1 MKLRILGLALLL
13 PGIASAAV
21 LDQSYAPPSFPNGYS
36 FLTRQVS
43 FTSWE
48 LQTFTAGLTGQL
60 AEVDLPIW
68 QEPVYNTG
76 LTVDIFTFNGTQLG
90 SLLGT
95 LTLPNTSVPIGVGA
109 FPPLG
114 TNPFGINLNTASL
127 DINVTAGQSYAI
139 AASATAL
146 FPAGLGGNGINWLG
160 SDPKGGVDNYPGG
173 AEFFTFTNG
182 NSIGSSSM
190 LSSFGPDADLG
201 FRTFVAAVPEPASL
215 TILMA
220 SLLGLGLAYR
230 RRVNAKTKCI
240 GGSRSPSRRARS
252 VELALTVPRA
262 CRPAAR
268 DHTSMRDSFVRLIP
282 LGAGLSLGR
291 DHLFGLVRFRCYME
305 GSVCHRWA
313 GTAWW

>member
-1 MKLRILGLALLL
+1 MKLIALGLMLLL
-13 PGIASAAV
+13 PSMASAAV
-21 LDQSYAPPSFPNGYS
+21 LDQSFAPPSFPDGYS
-36 FLTRQVS
+36 FLTRQVA

-60 AEVDLPIW
+60 VEVDLPIW

-95 LTLPNTSVPIGVGA
+95 LTLPNTSVPIGADA
-109 FPPLG
+109 FPPPG
-114 TNPFGINLNTASL
+114 ANPFAINLDTTSL

-160 SDPKGGVDNYPGG
+160 SDPNGGVDNYPGG
-173 AEFFTFTNG
+173 REFFTFTDG
-182 NSIGSSSM
+182 NSIGSGSM

-215 TILMA
+215 TILIGT
-220 SLLGLGLAYR
+220 LLGLSLAYR
-230 RRVNAKTKCI
+230 ISSKK
-240 GGSRSPSRRARS
+240 
-252 VELALTVPRA
+252 
-262 CRPAAR
+262 
-268 DHTSMRDSFVRLIP
+268 
-282 LGAGLSLGR
+282 
-291 DHLFGLVRFRCYME
+291 
-305 GSVCHRWA
+305 
-313 GTAWW
+313 